1 MGPTIRVTDGTTAG
15 AREHGRAVLLPAE
28 RVTVRQLIES
38 RVYQEVTEFNAAGT
52 ERYNGLVQPA
62 AAEEALNGPRPDRT
76 IDWRAQAD
84 VAIEAFERGHLL
96 VVVDDRQVEELDREV
111 EVDSGTEVTF
121 LRLVPLVGG

>member
-15 AREHGRAVLLPAE
+15 AREHELAVSLPAE

-38 RVYQEVTEFNAAGT
+38 RVYQEVTEFNASRAD
-52 ERYNGLVQPA
+52 RYRGLVQPA
-62 AAEEALNGPRPDRT
+62 AAEEALNPPRRA

-111 EVDSGTEVTF
+111 DVDTSTEVTF

>member
-15 AREHGRAVLLPAE
+15 AREHERAVSLPAE
-28 RVTVRQLIES
+28 RVSVRQLIES
-38 RVYQEVTEFNAAGT
+38 RVYQEVTEFNAARSD
-52 ERYNGLVQPA
+52 RYRGLVQPV
-62 AAEEALNGPRPDRT
+62 AAEEELNPPRRA

-111 EVDSGTEVTF
+111 EVDTSTEVTF